1 MHSKLKCVIHFC
13 FISYNQIWYFHGKK
27 DSFGGGLF
35 FLDIR
40 LNETTTFLEEKKKRS
55 QLVYTRCF
63 VHIQSGSFRTFL
75 INQMS
80 MFTHWKRRF
89 LTHSFSVIFR
99 TFVFIGALRFWLH
112 KYLKLDN
119 KKKTIRIKHT

>member
-1 MHSKLKCVIHFC
+1 MLYIFVSSRIIKFG
-13 FISYNQIWYFHGKK
+13 ISMEKK
-27 DSFGGGLF
+27 RQFWWRTF

-40 LNETTTFLEEKKKRS
+40 LNETTTFLAEKKKRS
-55 QLVYTRCF
+55 QLVYTRGY

-99 TFVFIGALRFWLH
+99 TFFFIGALRFWLH

-119 KKKTIRIKHT
+119 NKKKNNSNQAHIGQV